1 MSIESHNRMDRSLT
15 DIQRI
20 TAVNKLTN
28 SQLNTNELYVEGR
41 LDMVIA
47 RKVFPDSTILIEG
60 SKDNLIRFNLL
71 GLIRSFKYYLKRV
84 FLFINFV
91 FTKSKLVR
99 KL

>member
-28 SQLNTNELYVEGR
+28 SKLNTNELYVEGK

-47 RKVFPDSTILIEG
+47 KKSFQIQ
-60 SKDNLIRFNLL
+60 RF
-71 GLIRSFKYYLKRV
+71 
-84 FLFINFV
+84 
-91 FTKSKLVR
+91 
-99 KL
+99 

>member
-28 SQLNTNELYVEGR
+28 SKLNTNELYVEGK

-47 RKVFPDSTILIEG
+47 KKVFPDSTILIED
-60 SKDNLIRFNLL
+60 SKDNLIRLCREYPFNF
-71 GLIRSFKYYLKRV
+71 GIVDTDYDYER
-84 FLFINFV
+84 
-91 FTKSKLVR
+91 
-99 KL
+99 